1 MSEREVPPVDLEP
14 IASPKV
20 LLSGM
25 DASVTA
31 INEVIDGTSVLEH
44 PEGHMAWVGTN
55 VRHLELMVGLRVD
68 ELGDSPDLSTYETAI
83 TAGNAYVA
91 S

>member
-1 MSEREVPPVDLEP
+1 MSEHETPPVDLEP
-14 IASPKV
+14 VASPEV

-25 DASVTA
+25 DGSVTV

-44 PEGHMAWVGTN
+44 PEGHKAWVGTN
-55 VRHLELMVGLRVD
+55 VRHLELMVGPRVD